1 MMIMSE
7 YGIIEFLEEY
17 IEALKKPICFKYSND
32 EKIEML
38 KQTIELINKQHD
50 EIEDLKNPIIC
61 GRTIDEIVRILNGLD
76 IEKQYK
82 IDVTMENLYSLIDL
96 YQNEMHKQMQM
107 SFETITKDILNPD
120 VSGCKFT
127 LTIPKFK
134 FKEDTED

>member
-17 IEALKKPICFKYSND
+17 IRALEKPIRFKYSNE

-61 GRTIDEIVRILNGLD
+61 GRTIDEIVKILNGLD

-82 IDVTMENLYSLIDL
+82 IDVTMENLYSLMDL
-96 YQNEMHKQMQM
+96 YQNEMHKQMQV
-107 SFETITKDILNPD
+107 SFERITRDILNPD
-120 VSGCKFT
+120 VSDCKFT
-127 LTIPKFK
+127 LTLPKFK
-134 FKEDTED
+134 FKEDTEE